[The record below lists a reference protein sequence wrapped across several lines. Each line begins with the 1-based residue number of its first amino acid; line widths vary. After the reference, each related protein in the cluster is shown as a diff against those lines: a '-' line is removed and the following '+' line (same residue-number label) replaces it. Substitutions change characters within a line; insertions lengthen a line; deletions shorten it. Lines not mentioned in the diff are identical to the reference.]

1 MRMESHKNLVFKSVI
16 TFDPLHLESNKSNH
30 DIFLD
35 DNDNKKILAKSKNIN
50 PIEEEIKKIEKNLH
64 LTKRNYAE
72 YSNTKL
78 LAQID
83 EDILSIESIL
93 EEGNQGLDKSAKI
106 TFLNVI
112 CFILKKINKK
122 TSENEILKTYFLS
135 FDKLV
140 HLFLPLNVNLNDM
153 MTRLSG
159 QIKYEKKIQK

>member
-1 MRMESHKNLVFKSVI
+1 MRMESHKNLIFKSVI

-35 DNDNKKILAKSKNIN
+35 DNDNKNFLAKSKTIN
-50 PIEEEIKKIEKNLH
+50 PIEDEIKKIEKNLH

-93 EEGNQGLDKSAKI
+93 EEGNQGLDESAKI

-112 CFILKKINKK
+112 CFILDIPKAKRFN
-122 TSENEILKTYFLS
+122 
-135 FDKLV
+135 
-140 HLFLPLNVNLNDM
+140 
-153 MTRLSG
+153 
-159 QIKYEKKIQK
+159 